1 MVIRRVGR
9 VGRPGLIGTM
19 ARTAVVA
26 GTANAVTRGM
36 NNRAGARAEEQA
48 AADAYNAQQ
57 QQLAQQQQMQQML
70 AQQQAQQA
78 QLAQAQPAAGG
89 GDTMAQLQKLGDMKN
104 AGLLT
109 DAEFA
114 AAKAKILG

>member
-1 MVIRRVGR
+1 MPRRM
-9 VGRPGLIGTM
+9 GRPGLIGTM
-19 ARTAVVA
+19 ARTAVIS

-36 NNRAGARAEEQA
+36 NNRAAGRADQRASAE
-48 AADAYNAQQ
+48 AYEAQQ
-57 QQLAQQQQMQQML
+57 AQIAQQQQMQQLM
-70 AQQQAQQA
+70 AQQQA
-78 QLAQAQPAAGG
+78 QLAQAQQAPPAPAGG
-89 GDTMAQLQKLGDMKN
+89 GDTMAQLQQLGEMRS

>member
-1 MVIRRVGR
+1 MVRR

-19 ARTAVVA
+19 ARTAVIT
-26 GTANAVTRGM
+26 GTAGAVSRRM
-36 NNRAGARAEEQA
+36 NDRAGARGAQQA
-48 AADAYNAQQ
+48 PPEAYNAQEAHF
-57 QQLAQQQQMQQML
+57 AQQQQMQALL

-78 QLAQAQPAAGG
+78 APAASVAGP
-89 GDTMAQLQKLGDMKN
+89 DTMAQLQQLGDMRS

-109 DAEFA
+109 DTEFS